1 MNKLR
6 MHSIAY
12 VVCKYVKLL
21 QIDANS
27 DENQIMLKKLFASE
41 TGLCLQDWELQTL
54 SYFNIQRKHENPYH
68 SSLSL
73 SLKRLR

>member
-1 MNKLR
+1 

-41 TGLCLQDWELQTL
+41 TGLCLQD
-54 SYFNIQRKHENPYH
+54 
-68 SSLSL
+68 
-73 SLKRLR
+73 